1 MRQALQRALFFGRPA
16 QQNRGRPVLFSA
28 AVLLFPRI
36 AMTQKPL
43 YRIQFVNQGR
53 IYELYARHVAHGAM
67 LGFVDIGDFVF
78 GKRTEVVVDPSEE
91 KLKAEFEGVKR
102 SFIPVHAV
110 IRVDEVAKSGVAKIS
125 KAEGNVTPFPMNYF
139 PPDSK

>member
-1 MRQALQRALFFGRPA
+1 M
-16 QQNRGRPVLFSA
+16 S
-28 AVLLFPRI
+28 
-36 AMTQKPL
+36 QKPL

-53 IYELYARHVAHGAM
+53 IYELYARHVNHGAM
-67 LGFVDIGDFVF
+67 LGFVEIGDFVF

-91 KLKAEFEGVKR
+91 KLKDEFEGVKR

-125 KAEGNVTPFPMNYF
+125 KAEGNVTPFPMSYF
-139 PPDSK
+139 PSGENK

>member
-1 MRQALQRALFFGRPA
+1 
-16 QQNRGRPVLFSA
+16 
-28 AVLLFPRI
+28 
-36 AMTQKPL
+36 MTQKPL

-67 LGFVDIGDFVF
+67 LGFVELGNFVF
-78 GKRTEVVVDPSEE
+78 GERTEVVVDPSEE

-110 IRVDEVAKSGVAKIS
+110 IRIDQVEKTGIAKIS
-125 KAEGNVTPFPMNYF
+125 RAEGNVTPFPVSYL
-139 PPDSK
+139 PSGEPK